1 MCFLPLRPLVQST
14 SQAASEAPAI
24 RRQSRADPLGG
35 CIREDSFRLDM
46 NITRKVPRVFTSPS
60 NTRIP
65 YLSSC
70 SMDTQ
75 RLSHAIT
82 RPYIP
87 LDSSD
92 VMGFYING
100 TYTSS
105 HHPSANYPY
114 SKINKVLIV
123 ERVWRI
129 WGFNQWFRKGIT
141 VNGR

>member
-70 SMDTQ
+70 SMDIK
-75 RLSHAIT
+75 RVSHATTSHQPWHRLLGHIN
-82 RPYIP
+82 
-87 LDSSD
+87 LS
-92 VMGFYING
+92 FYLFYFFTLFYFYLFFIYLKKNLFIN
-100 TYTSS
+100 
-105 HHPSANYPY
+105 
-114 SKINKVLIV
+114 L
-123 ERVWRI
+123 
-129 WGFNQWFRKGIT
+129 F
-141 VNGR
+141 